1 MTEMQQ
7 LADERSTEEAAQAPI
22 QMGYPFSVGH
32 ITEAR
37 VMAAIAA
44 APVDT
49 DDEVAI
55 AARRALSVQL
65 PEISIPVVDAADVD
79 PACEARRFTLVRVH
93 DFPIAKGRNEDVVI
107 MRGDFAEV
115 LGAVR
120 IGREDRTVLKK
131 NVAYAERRGRRVLGV
146 AIAPV
151 DGHGRVGHFVME
163 GFLAIR
169 LTSQEG
175 VQLGMEA
182 RPVYWI
188 RVNVWSAAL
197 RFQHWANVAL
207 IFILSCTGYYIM
219 DPFFGPTA
227 GAEQGTGF
235 LMGWVRVIHFVA
247 AGAWLILGLTRV
259 IGAFTSRDRYLRW
272 PALWPLKDK
281 EDVRNLGRTVQFY
294 GLMRDEAPLYLAH
307 NPLQQLTYTG
317 IYALCAIQMAT
328 GLVLYGLNMQDNALW
343 RVVSSPIHWTGIPTI
358 RLIHTMIMFFLW
370 VFVVIHVYLAVR
382 ADSLERHGG
391 VSAMINGGVWLRRGA
406 QPVDAPGLE

>member
-131 NVAYAERRGRRVLGV
+131 NVAYAERRGRRVLGGGGGPR
-146 AIAPV
+146 ARAAARRR
-151 DGHGRVGHFVME
+151 GRGSSVG
-163 GFLAIR
+163 GGGAA
-169 LTSQEG
+169 
-175 VQLGMEA
+175 A
-182 RPVYWI
+182 R
-188 RVNVWSAAL
+188 A
-197 RFQHWANVAL
+197 
-207 IFILSCTGYYIM
+207 C
-219 DPFFGPTA
+219 
-227 GAEQGTGF
+227 
-235 LMGWVRVIHFVA
+235 
-247 AGAWLILGLTRV
+247 
-259 IGAFTSRDRYLRW
+259 
-272 PALWPLKDK
+272 
-281 EDVRNLGRTVQFY
+281 
-294 GLMRDEAPLYLAH
+294 
-307 NPLQQLTYTG
+307 
-317 IYALCAIQMAT
+317 
-328 GLVLYGLNMQDNALW
+328 
-343 RVVSSPIHWTGIPTI
+343 
-358 RLIHTMIMFFLW
+358 
-370 VFVVIHVYLAVR
+370 
-382 ADSLERHGG
+382 GG
-391 VSAMINGGVWLRRGA
+391 GGRRGA
-406 QPVDAPGLE
+406 SAGRRARAARGAGGGWGGGGGGGG